1 MDQGELTGIFC
12 ARPQNFAWFLG
23 AGASRT
29 AGLPTATDILWDMK
43 RRYYCRE
50 ENQDISRQDIQNDAI
65 KDRIQSYMVSRGF
78 PEQWADGEYPAYFEK
93 VFGTDR
99 ERQRAYIRA
108 ILSEDKVTLS
118 VGNRVL
124 AALTGSGLC
133 RIVFT
138 TNFDSV
144 VEKAFAEVAGCSIAA
159 YHLEGSSAANQALNN
174 EEYPIYCKLHG
185 DFRYDSLKNLPAD
198 LERQNQALAACL
210 TNAASRFG
218 FIVAGYSGRDESIM
232 ALFRSA
238 LDKDNAFP
246 HGLFWLGIK
255 GSPIPPAVEQ
265 LLAHARS
272 RGVKAEHVPIETF
285 DAVMLRLWR
294 NVEGKAAQLDAKVR
308 KLQGASV
315 NIALAPPGS
324 QKPLLR
330 LNGLPIVSMP
340 RQRLELSF
348 TRPKE
353 WDDLRK
359 ARHDSE
365 NTVFLTKADSVS
377 CWGSRERIKQ
387 VFGND
392 LSGVVVREFPTDFK
406 TPENLHFKGF
416 AEEALCAAMVRGKP
430 LLSRTTRSS
439 SFVVADPHAED
450 KSPLDPLHSI
460 VGKVSG
466 TIAGL
471 FAPATDD
478 HPNPEQVTWSEALRI
493 SIDFRAGQHWVL
505 LDPDVWIWPLRA
517 RRIADEFLDERRAD
531 RYNKKY
537 NTLLDA
543 WIALVLGTTERN
555 TEVVLSAFDEGSDAE
570 NPSFRIATRTAFS
583 RRLAS

>member
-1 MDQGELTGIFC
+1 MDQGELTSIFC

-198 LERQNQALAACL
+198 LERQNQAL
-210 TNAASRFG
+210 
-218 FIVAGYSGRDESIM
+218 
-232 ALFRSA
+232 
-238 LDKDNAFP
+238 
-246 HGLFWLGIK
+246 
-255 GSPIPPAVEQ
+255 
-265 LLAHARS
+265 
-272 RGVKAEHVPIETF
+272 
-285 DAVMLRLWR
+285 
-294 NVEGKAAQLDAKVR
+294 
-308 KLQGASV
+308 
-315 NIALAPPGS
+315 
-324 QKPLLR
+324 
-330 LNGLPIVSMP
+330 
-340 RQRLELSF
+340 
-348 TRPKE
+348 
-353 WDDLRK
+353 
-359 ARHDSE
+359 
-365 NTVFLTKADSVS
+365 
-377 CWGSRERIKQ
+377 
-387 VFGND
+387 
-392 LSGVVVREFPTDFK
+392 
-406 TPENLHFKGF
+406 
-416 AEEALCAAMVRGKP
+416 
-430 LLSRTTRSS
+430 
-439 SFVVADPHAED
+439 
-450 KSPLDPLHSI
+450 
-460 VGKVSG
+460 
-466 TIAGL
+466 
-471 FAPATDD
+471 
-478 HPNPEQVTWSEALRI
+478 
-493 SIDFRAGQHWVL
+493 
-505 LDPDVWIWPLRA
+505 
-517 RRIADEFLDERRAD
+517 
-531 RYNKKY
+531 
-537 NTLLDA
+537 
-543 WIALVLGTTERN
+543 
-555 TEVVLSAFDEGSDAE
+555 
-570 NPSFRIATRTAFS
+570 
-583 RRLAS
+583 